1 MVDLSM
7 HLMDIVQNSI
17 RAEAK
22 NIRVDFWEDNDENT
36 LTFSVKD
43 DGCGMSRETLTK
55 LSDPFFTT
63 RTTRKVGLG
72 VPFLKMTSEQTG
84 GFLEVKSEKNHGTE
98 IKAVYRTDNPDCLP
112 LGDLAGYIALLLAA
126 NKEISFTFRYQLGDN
141 AFELNTNELAEQGI
155 TEFQN
160 AEILAAIKEYIAE
173 NLKELFSERKKE
185 SFLC

>member
-1 MVDLSM
+1 MVDLAM

-17 RAEAK
+17 RAAAK
-22 NIRVDFWEDNDENT
+22 NIYVEFREDNNENT

-43 DGCGMSRETLTK
+43 DGCGMSSETLAK

-72 VPFLKMTSEQTG
+72 VPFLKMTSEQSG
-84 GFLEVKSEKNHGTE
+84 GFLEVKSSENKGTE
-98 IKAVYRTDNPDCLP
+98 IKAVYRTDSPDCLP
-112 LGDLAGYIALLLAA
+112 LGDLSGYIALLLAA
-126 NKEISFTFRYQLGDN
+126 NKTVNFFFRYQLGNN
-141 AFELNTNELAEQGI
+141 AFELNTNELEEQGI

-160 AEILAAIKEYIAE
+160 AKILGAIKEYITE
-173 NLKELFSERKKE
+173 NLKELFTRRKKE